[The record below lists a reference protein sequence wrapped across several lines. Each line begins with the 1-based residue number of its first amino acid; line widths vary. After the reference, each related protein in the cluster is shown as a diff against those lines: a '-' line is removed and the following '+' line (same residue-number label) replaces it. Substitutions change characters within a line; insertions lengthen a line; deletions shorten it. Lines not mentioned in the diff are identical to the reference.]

1 MIRDILSKIS
11 NRINGAAIILM
22 YHRICDLEID
32 PWGLSVNSDNFEQQL
47 LVLKRKF
54 NVISLPD
61 LVVRL
66 NQKKSLKNCVCITF
80 DDGYLDN
87 YLYAKPLLEKY
98 NCPATFFIP
107 TYFIGNNMQFWWD
120 ELAEIILQSPRLPLQ
135 ISLNINDDLLRF
147 DLENG
152 LLTAQDELKHKSWRY
167 TDSIPTK
174 RCELYLLIWK
184 RLQPL
189 NLDEIIEVLNK
200 IRKWANFIGHNSRV
214 VMNMNELAIL
224 ANNPIFKLGIH
235 TATHLALGL
244 HSYSI
249 QSEEIATSATV
260 LQQFSKGFTNIVAYP
275 YGNYNQ
281 DTFAVMQNQCIAAA
295 VTTRAICVTSDNRN
309 FDLGRFAVENV
320 DGRAFIKQLCDWQK
334 YQQYKKQ
341 V

>member
-1 MIRDILSKIS
+1 MIRSILSKIS
-11 NRINGAAIILM
+11 NRIKGVAIILM

-54 NVISLPD
+54 NVISLTE
-61 LVVRL
+61 LVERL

-87 YLYAKPLLEKY
+87 YLNAKPLLEKY

-107 TYFIGNNMQFWWD
+107 TYFIGSSMQFWWD
-120 ELAEIILQSPRLPLQ
+120 ELAEIILKSPKLPLH
-135 ISLNINDDLLRF
+135 ISLNINDELLMF
-147 DLENG
+147 DLENE

-167 TDSIPTK
+167 TDAIPTK

-184 RLQPL
+184 KLQPL
-189 NLDEIIEVLNK
+189 NLDVIIGVLNK
-200 IRKWANFIGHNSRV
+200 IRNWANYIGHNSRM
-214 VMNMNELAIL
+214 VMNMNELTSL

-235 TATHLALGL
+235 TATHLALGQ
-244 HSYSI
+244 HSYGI
-249 QSEEIATSATV
+249 QNEEIKTSATV

-281 DTFAVMQNQCIAAA
+281 DTIDIMQNQRIAAA
-295 VTTRAICVTSDNRN
+295 VTTRAICVTGDGGN
-309 FDLGRFAVENV
+309 FQLGRVAVENV
-320 DGRAFIKQLCDWQK
+320 DGRAFVKQLSLW
-334 YQQYKKQ
+334 
-341 V
+341 